1 MRKVK
6 SERLRYR
13 SLGLLLLWS
22 LLLLTGCSDDSDK
35 DALRQRVT
43 IEVAPCA
50 MPMEDVQPQG
60 QVTRAWTPPQGYY
73 LYDNVNVNGQFSQQ
87 KSMTNKTIKAFFTK
101 DGASPWEGTFS
112 YISSQ
117 TKWELNIDDFTPED
131 FSFGSYFLYGFIP
144 SEVANSSSV
153 RGNDTYADGAV
164 LTINDLDA
172 VTPSDVCV
180 IVGAKDGTSEDN
192 DNGLQTGQFAT
203 NLKSS
208 EQHNYIFLLFDHL
221 YSALRFRFSVD
232 DTYDKLRTIKLRDLE
247 LKACGSNEYSAVKA
261 KYNAEIRLKKTTDNS
276 SPIESVTFI
285 PDGGSSN
292 IGYKNIFHGVT
303 ELSTT
308 YPASYMGCF
317 VTGSSSYFE
326 LRSTYDVYDKAS
338 PTPNLI
344 REGCKAV
351 NKLDLVDIFKE
362 HVVLNRGQMYTVN
375 LKVQPTYLYVLSDP
389 DLDAPTIK
397 IVN

>member
-35 DALRQRVT
+35 DVLRQCVT

-50 MPMEDVQPQG
+50 MPMEDVQPRE

-73 LYDNVNVNGQFSQQ
+73 LYDNENVNGQFSQQ
-87 KSMTNKTIKAFFTK
+87 KSMTNKSIKAFFTK

-180 IVGAKDGTSEDN
+180 IVGAKDGISEDN